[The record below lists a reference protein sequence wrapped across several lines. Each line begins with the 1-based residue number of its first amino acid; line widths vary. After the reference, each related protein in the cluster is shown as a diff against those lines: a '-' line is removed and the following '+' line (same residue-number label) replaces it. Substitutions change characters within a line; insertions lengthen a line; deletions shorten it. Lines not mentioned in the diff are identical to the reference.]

1 MAATKAAAATGPTCG
16 TLCRRRT
23 RLSVAVTAAI
33 RSSEYA
39 SDGWRW
45 RITARSGAT
54 SERRRPG
61 RGRAITPLRKPLRA
75 ARGHRPA
82 VLPQQL
88 ADERDVAR
96 PSPHQRIPDGEAGP
110 DMALGIGEPVRGAVG
125 PQPTGLGQ
133 GAGVAAVGLHLA
145 RASGIHGGEVRVGK
159 EALLARPFKP
169 PGPHPPPRRAP
180 DRARAGRR
188 FP

>member
-133 GAGVAAVGLHLA
+133 GTGIAAIGLHLA
-145 RASGIHGGEVRVGK
+145 GAGGVHGGEVRVGHDDVVAQSLQAAGHPL
-159 EALLARPFKP
+159 AL
-169 PGPHPPPRRAP
+169 RRGLEEDACG
-180 DRARAGRR
+180 RAL
-188 FP
+188 